1 MGLLR
6 ESVMSIHFEIWNN
19 VKIPN
24 LNYMFFN
31 SEVNF
36 LAVAKSD
43 EEMRGFFVLCKP
55 ISRKI

>member
-6 ESVMSIHFEIWNN
+6 ESVMSIHCENWNN

-24 LNYMFFN
+24 LNYVFFN

-43 EEMRGFFVLCKP
+43 EEEMRFFCTVQTYFK
-55 ISRKI
+55 

>member
-1 MGLLR
+1 MR
-6 ESVMSIHFEIWNN
+6 IHFEIWDN

-24 LNYMFFN
+24 LNYSFFN

-43 EEMRGFFVLCKP
+43 EEEMRWVFFVCVCVLCKL
-55 ISRKI
+55 ISSKI